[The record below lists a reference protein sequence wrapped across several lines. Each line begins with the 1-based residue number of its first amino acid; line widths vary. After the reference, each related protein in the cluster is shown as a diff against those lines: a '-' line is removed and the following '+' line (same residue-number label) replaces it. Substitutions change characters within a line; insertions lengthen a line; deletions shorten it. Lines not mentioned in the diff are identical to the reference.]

1 MESLRPMKTYVA
13 TFTRDPYAT
22 CASWHK
28 RYGSDAIIR
37 NWTPTEDSSALQS
50 EAEYFGFLGRIWLER
65 AHMLLKA
72 RQESV
77 ADVRYED
84 FADDPRAVVEKLA
97 GKIPQ
102 LEGVLT
108 DATVSVKDYGESSIV
123 NMNERQIATLS
134 DEQISAIS
142 LSLSARPHVVESLG
156 YSIR

>member
-1 MESLRPMKTYVA
+1 
-13 TFTRDPYAT
+13 
-22 CASWHK
+22 
-28 RYGSDAIIR
+28 
-37 NWTPTEDSSALQS
+37 
-50 EAEYFGFLGRIWLER
+50 
-65 AHMLLKA
+65 MLLKV

-123 NMNERQIATLS
+123 NMDERQIETLS

-142 LSLSARPHVVESLG
+142 LSLSARPHVVESWVIQFDEYISSSLRSLYFRKICRG
-156 YSIR
+156 KGLE